1 MGLLGKEGY
10 SSLSAPFPS
19 LSFAS
24 SHGSVMIMI
33 IASWTI
39 CIYILYGCVGKFL
52 KEKSWQHLRT

>member
-39 CIYILYGCVGKFL
+39 CIYILYGCVDKFL
-52 KEKSWQHLRT
+52 KEKS